1 MIKKISDKDKQD
13 WQKFVNSSEKLDNK
27 DKNENLTLLMI
38 KLSSKKR
45 TAAKPYSP
53 TFIASPLFIEPP
65 I

>member
-1 MIKKISDKDKQD
+1 M
-13 WQKFVNSSEKLDNK
+13 VPNSIFKERVFLVSINSNCELGFI
-27 DKNENLTLLMI
+27 LTTD
-38 KLSSKKR
+38 LSSKKR